1 MTKVD
6 NNIISSKLFMLI
18 PTDFSLSRRELS
30 GRRWW
35 WRDEREL

>member
-18 PTDFSLSRRELS
+18 PTDFSLSHDIYDKLK
-30 GRRWW
+30 
-35 WRDEREL
+35 